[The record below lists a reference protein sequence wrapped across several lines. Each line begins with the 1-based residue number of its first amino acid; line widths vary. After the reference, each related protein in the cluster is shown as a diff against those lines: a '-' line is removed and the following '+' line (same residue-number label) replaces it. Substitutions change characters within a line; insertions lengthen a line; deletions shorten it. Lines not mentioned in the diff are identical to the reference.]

1 MVGGEPDFPEARALQ
16 YSLERWRAYL
26 PCSGWVRESPR
37 RCGRLNA
44 GSWSRTTIQETV
56 PVLSNAGGVPYV
68 RAIQFTP
75 GPVSLGGA
83 IKIGGFGR
91 LVLAG

>member
-1 MVGGEPDFPEARALQ
+1 MAGGEPDFPEALALQ

-26 PCSGWVRESPR
+26 PCSGWVREWPR

-44 GSWSRTTIQETV
+44 DSWTRTTWQSPAT
-56 PVLSNAGGVPYV
+56 PVSVVFPYV
-68 RAIQFTP
+68 RAIQIAP
-75 GPVSLGGA
+75 GPVYGRSNQM
-83 IKIGGFGR
+83 IGGFGW